1 MRTIENYAVR
11 ECPFCGKSTTV
22 VFSNIKTEEM
32 CRNCNEEKCDC
43 YEDEECSFGYFV
55 VCSALKGGCGAA
67 GGWGV
72 DKETAVRNWNRRC

>member
-1 MRTIENYAVR
+1 MRTIEKYAVR

-22 VFSNIKTEEM
+22 VFADIKTEEL

-43 YEDEECSFGYFV
+43 YEDAECSFGYFV
-55 VCSALKGGCGAA
+55 VCNALKGGCGAS
-67 GGWGV
+67 GGWGC